1 MNAAQPEIEVKNIDH
16 LGIIAGTID
25 ELGLVEEVNQHL
37 STHPQEKVSA
47 GQVLKAMIINGL
59 GFVAAPLYLFEQFFV
74 GKATEHL
81 IGEGVK
87 PEHLNDDRLGRVLD
101 KCYQFGVTQLFSQ
114 VAMKAAKQFGVSLSS
129 SHLDSSSFHVD
140 GEYAQ
145 PEVEA
150 GAQGESHPSADSEI
164 NHQSEPTAIS
174 ITYGYSRDH
183 RPDLKQFI
191 VDTICS
197 GDGDVPLYLRVAD
210 GNEADKAVFAQVM
223 KEFRQ
228 QWDCESLQVVDAA
241 FYTAEN
247 LESAKQLR
255 WLSRVPLTL
264 KQAQQVRAGVQE
276 EEWQPSQQVGYRWVE
291 RQIEYAGIAQ
301 RWFVIESEKRKQ
313 ADVNQIERQIDRQQQ
328 QQALKLRQLCR
339 QDFACETDARAAAA
353 RFERTLRYHRLQKLN
368 LVSRPHY
375 SKGGRPRKDEQP
387 SHFTY
392 RIQAQLQP
400 HSEAIAAA
408 LAEAGR
414 FILATNV
421 LPAKELS
428 ADEALQE
435 YKDQQSSERGFRFL
449 KDPLFFTSSVFVK
462 SPKRVMALVMVMG
475 LSLLIYSLAQ
485 RQLRQALQAADDG
498 IPNQKGKL
506 TDRPT
511 LRWIFQCF
519 QAVHLVRLNGTRQ
532 ISNLNDLRIKIL
544 RFLGA
549 ACGRYYLL
557 C

>member
-1 MNAAQPEIEVKNIDH
+1 MSPSQTEIEVLNLDH
-16 LGIIAGTID
+16 LGIVAGIVD
-25 ELGLVEEVNQHL
+25 QLGLVEEVNQHL
-37 STHPQEKVSA
+37 GTHPHEKVSA

-59 GFVAAPLYLFEQFFV
+59 GFVSAPLYLFEQFYI

-87 PEHLNDDRLGRVLD
+87 PEQLNDDRLGRVLD
-101 KCYQFGVTQLFSQ
+101 KCHQFGVTQLFGH
-114 VAMKAAKQFGVSLSS
+114 VAMKAAKQFEVSLSS
-129 SHLDSSSFHVD
+129 THLDSSSFHVD

-145 PEVEA
+145 PA
-150 GAQGESHPSADSEI
+150 SEG
-164 NHQSEPTAIS
+164 HEPLAEREEQSQSSEPRTIS

-210 GNEADKAVFAQVM
+210 GNEADKAVFAQLM
-223 KEFRQ
+223 QEYRQ
-228 QWDCESLQVVDAA
+228 QWDCEGLQVVDAA
-241 FYTAEN
+241 FYTADN
-247 LESAKQLR
+247 LVMVKQLR

-264 KQAQQVRAGVQE
+264 KQAQQVRAAIDE
-276 EEWQPSQQVGYRWVE
+276 EEWQESRESGYRWVE
-291 RQIEYAGIAQ
+291 RQIEYAGILQ
-301 RWFVIESEKRKQ
+301 RWFVFESEKRKQ
-313 ADVNQIERQIDRQQQ
+313 ADIDKLERQIERQQQ
-328 QQALKLRQLCR
+328 QQAMKLRQLSR
-339 QDFACETDARAAAA
+339 QDFACETDARTAAS
-353 RFERTLRYHRLQKLN
+353 RFERALRFHCLQDLQ
-368 LVSRPHY
+368 LISQPHY
-375 SKGGRPRKDEQP
+375 DKGGRPRKDEQP
-387 SHFTY
+387 SHWSY

-400 HSEAIAAA
+400 HSETIEAAM
-408 LAEAGR
+408 AEAGR

-421 LPAKELS
+421 LCADELS

-435 YKDQQSSERGFRFL
+435 YKGQQSSERGFRFL

-462 SPKRVMALVMVMG
+462 SPRRVMALAMVMG
-475 LSLLIYSLAQ
+475 LCLLVYSLAQ

-498 IPNQKGKL
+498 IPNQLGKL

-511 LRWIFQCF
+511 LRWVFQCF
-519 QAVHLVRLNGTRQ
+519 QAVHLVWVNGTRQ
-532 ISNLNDLRIKIL
+532 ISNLTVDRLKTL

>member
-1 MNAAQPEIEVKNIDH
+1 MSQPQPAIEVLNLDH
-16 LGIIAGTID
+16 LGIVAGTID

-37 STHPQEKVSA
+37 GTHPHEKVSA

-59 GFVAAPLYLFEQFFV
+59 GFVSAPLYLFEQFYL

-81 IGEGVK
+81 IGAGVK

-101 KCYQFGVTQLFSQ
+101 KCHQFGVTQLFGH
-114 VAMKAAKQFGVSLSS
+114 VAMKAAKQLGVSLSS
-129 SHLDSSSFHVD
+129 THLDSSSFHVD

-145 PEVEA
+145 AAPEASE
-150 GAQGESHPSADSEI
+150 PSAETG
-164 NHQSEPTAIS
+164 QSQSNEPRTIS

-210 GNEADKAVFAQVM
+210 GNESDKAVFAQLM
-223 KEFRQ
+223 QEYRQ
-228 QWDCESLQVVDAA
+228 QWDCEGLQVVDAA
-241 FYTAEN
+241 FYTADN
-247 LESAKQLR
+247 LVMAKQLR

-264 KQAQQVRAGVQE
+264 KQAQQVRASVSEQ
-276 EEWQPSQQVGYRWVE
+276 EWQDSRESGYRWVE
-291 RQIEYAGIAQ
+291 RQIEYAGISQ
-301 RWFVIESEKRKQ
+301 RWFVFESEKRKQ
-313 ADVNQIERQIDRQQQ
+313 ADSDKLERQIERQHQQN
-328 QQALKLRQLCR
+328 AAKLRQLCR
-339 QDFACETDARAAAA
+339 QDFACEVDARTAAS
-353 RFERTLRYHRLQKLN
+353 RFERSLRFHCLKNLQ
-368 LVSRPHY
+368 LVSQPHY
-375 SKGGRPRKDEQP
+375 DKSGRPRKDEQP
-387 SHFTY
+387 SHLSY
-392 RIQAQLQP
+392 RLQAQLQP
-400 HSEAIAAA
+400 HAEAIEAAM
-408 LAEAGR
+408 AEAGR

-421 LPAKELS
+421 LSVDELS

-435 YKDQQSSERGFRFL
+435 YKGQQSSERGFRFL

-462 SPKRVMALVMVMG
+462 SPRRVMALAMVMG
-475 LSLLIYSLAQ
+475 LCLLVYSLAQ

-498 IPNQKGKL
+498 IPNQLGKL
-506 TDRPT
+506 TGRPT
-511 LRWIFQCF
+511 LRWVFQCF
-519 QAVHLVRLNGTRQ
+519 QAVHLVWVNGTPQ
-532 ISNLNDLRIKIL
+532 ISNLTTERLKIL